1 MSATRHRDHIVIE
14 DRYVWF
20 YLSLCKWHSFLL
32 RCLLSFLVV
41 GSGDNCLPS
50 LSPDIKNTFLG
61 KGAWSLSIFSENLS
75 PVLSC
80 LHCHTKCRKDASS
93 CVYLYLDVIYFT
105 QPVSFPSV
113 CLFVVALSLLQYI
126 MLNLLLI
133 ICKKTIMISR
143 AIY

>member
-20 YLSLCKWHSFLL
+20 YFSLQMTVLFMKMFII
-32 RCLLSFLVV
+32 FLVV

-50 LSPDIKNTFLG
+50 LSTDIKNTFLG

-80 LHCHTKCRKDASS
+80 LHCHTKCRNDASS
-93 CVYLYLDVIYFT
+93 CVYMYLDVIYFT

-126 MLNLLLI
+126 ILTLLLI